1 MVFFERIRI
10 SLQGRRD
17 YKLNLTLELMMRLP
31 PVPPPG
37 PKIKLFEADGDCKKN
52 GDVMLP
58 TGAPL
63 FVRLKKLLA
72 CTGALQNSRILF
84 WSAASFRREES

>member
-1 MVFFERIRI
+1 
-10 SLQGRRD
+10 
-17 YKLNLTLELMMRLP
+17 MMRLP

-37 PKIKLFEADGDCKKN
+37 PKIKLFEPEGDCKKN

-63 FVRLKKLLA
+63 FVRLKTLLA
-72 CTGALQNSRILF
+72 FNENVIAYGRWTGGFAGGF
-84 WSAASFRREES
+84 